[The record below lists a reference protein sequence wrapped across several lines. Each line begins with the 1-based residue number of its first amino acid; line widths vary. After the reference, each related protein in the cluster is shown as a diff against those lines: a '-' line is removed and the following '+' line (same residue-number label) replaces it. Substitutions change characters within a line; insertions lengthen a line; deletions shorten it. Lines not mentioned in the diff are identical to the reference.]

1 MPIRYEH
8 ITPARLEAL
17 IQDPAYDRMPAIPIS
32 RQRAWSQLRNPRAGA
47 EDVLLVLAWEEAEM
61 VGYLGVVPDRLYLN
75 GKEHRVGWMSCIWV
89 DPRQRGK
96 GIAGELVRQVFQA
109 WEDRII
115 VTEFT
120 PEAKRLYDK
129 LGSFMD
135 VNPPPGIRAYLRFN
149 LAKLLPARRPA
160 LAPWRPLL
168 RLVDGVLNAPNA
180 LRLALWRPRPQV
192 AWEYLGEIDAEAA
205 AFIAAHQAGELTRRG
220 QEELNWLLK
229 YPWVLSGPVADAQ
242 QARYHFTA
250 LAQRF
255 EFLALRLRDAQGAM
269 AGLLILSVR
278 DGHLRV
284 PYAYLTEAARPE
296 AVRLLLRHMLTLG
309 LDRLTLHH
317 PELVATIRN
326 MRTPFWLIRPFRT
339 AYILSQRFA
348 DDYAAHGPLRI
359 QDGDGD
365 KAFT

>member
-1 MPIRYEH
+1 MAIRYEH

-17 IQDPAYDRMPAIPIS
+17 INDPAYDRMPAIPIS

-109 WEDRII
+109 WDDRII

-120 PEAKRLYDK
+120 PQAKRLYDK
-129 LGSFMD
+129 LGSFFD
-135 VNPPPGIRAYLRFN
+135 VNPPPGIRGYLRFN
-149 LAKLLPARRPA
+149 LAKLLPARRPS
-160 LAPWRPLL
+160 LRRWRPLL
-168 RLVDGVLNAPNA
+168 RLTDSLLNLPNA
-180 LRLALWRPRPQV
+180 LRLAFWRPHCRLS
-192 AWEYLGEIDAEAA
+192 WEYMAEIDAEAA
-205 AFIAAHQAGELTRRG
+205 AFIEAHQAGELTRRG
-220 QEELNWLLK
+220 QSELNWLLK
-229 YPWVLSGPVADAQ
+229 HPWVLSGPVSDAQ

-250 LAQRF
+250 LAERF
-255 EFLALRLRDAQGAM
+255 EFIALRLRDEAGNM
-269 AGLLILSVR
+269 AGLLVLSVR
-278 DGHLRV
+278 DRHLRV
-284 PYAYLTEAARPE
+284 PYAYLTPAARPE
-296 AVRLLLRHMLTLG
+296 AARLIWQHMLRMRM
-309 LDRLTLHH
+309 DMLTLHH
-317 PELVATIRN
+317 PELVETIRH
-326 MRTPFWLIRPFRT
+326 MRSPFWLIRPFRT
-339 AYILSQRFA
+339 AYILSTRFA
-348 DDYAAHGPLRI
+348 GDYEAQGELRI

>member
-1 MPIRYEH
+1 MAIRYEH
-8 ITPARLEAL
+8 ITPAKLEAL
-17 IQDPAYDRMPAIPIS
+17 ITDPAFDQMPAIPIS

-47 EDVLLVLAWEEAEM
+47 SDVLLVLAWAGEEM

-75 GKEHRVGWMSCIWV
+75 GLTHRAGWMSCIWV
-89 DPRQRGK
+89 DPAQRGQ

-129 LGSFMD
+129 LGSFID
-135 VNPPPGIRAYLRFN
+135 VNPPAGRRGYLRFN
-149 LAKLLPARRPA
+149 LAHLLPARWPG

-168 RLVDGVLNAPNA
+168 ALMDDLLNLPNR
-180 LRLALWRPRPQV
+180 LRLAFWRLRP
-192 AWEYLGEIDAEAA
+192 ALNWEYLGEIDAEAA
-205 AFIAAHQAGELTRRG
+205 TFIAAHQGGELTRRG
-220 QEELNWLLK
+220 PAELNWLLK
-229 YPWVLSGPVADAQ
+229 YPWVLTGPVPDGQ

-250 LAQRF
+250 LARRF
-255 EFLALRLRDAQGAM
+255 EFIALRLRDAHGAM
-269 AGLLILSVR
+269 SGLLILSVR

-284 PYAYLTEAARPE
+284 PYAYVTGAAQREAM
-296 AVRLLLRHMLTLG
+296 RLIFRHMID
-309 LDRLTLHH
+309 LDLDMLTLHH
-317 PELVATIRN
+317 PELVTVMRH

-348 DDYAAHGPLRI
+348 DDYAAHGLLRI
-359 QDGDGD
+359 QDGEGD